1 MYCKTGN
8 RNGKKAKTVT
18 KKRVKFVNRG
28 KKFLIYPLTKH
39 TKKRIINTIRLA
51 GGEIYAAKA

>member
-1 MYCKTGN
+1 METSN
-8 RNGKKAKTVT
+8 KAKTVT

-39 TKKRIINTIRLA
+39 TKKRIINTVRLA